1 MAKVM
6 RRIIYS
12 EIEGRGPGFA
22 GLATILG
29 ALFFA
34 GLSAAMYIE
43 HAGHYVTGSSNQVVW
58 GIVDVFAM
66 FLIVSASG
74 ALNVAIISSV
84 FHKALYKPLER
95 LSCLLAVALLSGGL
109 MIVALD
115 LGRPDRIIV
124 AIFNRN
130 FTSVF
135 AWNIYLYT
143 GFIAIVVTYLWLQ
156 MERRMNRFVPAAG
169 TVAFLWRIALTTGS
183 GSIYG
188 VLVAREAYDSAIMA
202 PLYIAM
208 SFSFGLAVYNI
219 VLLAACRGSG
229 REIGDV
235 LLQRLGRLLGI
246 FVAVVLYGTAVQ
258 HLTNLYAAEH
268 GEFERFILRDGGI
281 YTLLFWGGQVFV
293 GGLLPLTLL
302 FAPSRQGMS
311 PTGRTVAL
319 ASTLVIIGAFCQIYV
334 LVIGGQVWPLTLFP
348 GMEVSSSFYDGVVA
362 SYTPRLPEIALGVGG
377 VALAGLIVLFGI
389 KVLRFLPTT
398 LSNSAIDPHSVAAA
412 DRL

>member
-202 PLYIAM
+202 PLFIAM
-208 SFSFGLAVYNI
+208 SFSFGHAVYNI

-268 GEFERFILRDGGI
+268 GEFERFILRGGGI
-281 YTLLFWGGQVFV
+281 
-293 GGLLPLTLL
+293 
-302 FAPSRQGMS
+302 
-311 PTGRTVAL
+311 
-319 ASTLVIIGAFCQIYV
+319 
-334 LVIGGQVWPLTLFP
+334 
-348 GMEVSSSFYDGVVA
+348 
-362 SYTPRLPEIALGVGG
+362 
-377 VALAGLIVLFGI
+377 
-389 KVLRFLPTT
+389 
-398 LSNSAIDPHSVAAA
+398 
-412 DRL
+412 